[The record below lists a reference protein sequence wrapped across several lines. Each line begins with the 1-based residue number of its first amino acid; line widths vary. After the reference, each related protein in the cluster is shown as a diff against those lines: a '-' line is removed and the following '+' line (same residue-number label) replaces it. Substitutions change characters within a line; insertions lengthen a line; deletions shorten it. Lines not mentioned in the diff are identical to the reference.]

1 VTALEVLAS
10 CHPRS
15 VVLGP
20 YNDVRQVAGRDVRP
34 LVDQGLAEIVRP
46 LGLLKARLTAAGV
59 SVCEEE
65 GWL

>member
-1 VTALEVLAS
+1 VTALEVLAA

-20 YNDVRQVAGRDVRP
+20 YNDVRQVSGRDVRP

-46 LGLLKARLTAAGV
+46 LGLLKARLTVAGV